1 VPGFDSVRVLVVDDG
16 STDRTAEVAAACGAD
31 RVLRLPRNQGL
42 ARAFTAGIEAAL
54 RMGADVIVNTD
65 ADNQYRADDIPALV
79 APVVADEADIVVGAR
94 PLATIEHFS
103 AAKRWLQ
110 RAGTRVVR
118 SLSGTD
124 VADATSGFRAY
135 SRRAALSL
143 NVFSTFTYT
152 LETLVQAGYKRLR
165 VVSVPVRVNAP
176 TRPSRLVRST
186 PHYLVQSV
194 LTLAR
199 VLLVY
204 RPFRAFAVPA
214 LASFAVGVL
223 LGLRFLYYYVSQGG
237 SAGHVQSLILAAV
250 LVLVGGLLFTL
261 GVLADLLSVNRRLL
275 EELQA
280 VAREANWRE
289 GG

>member
-1 VPGFDSVRVLVVDDG
+1 
-16 STDRTAEVAAACGAD
+16 
-31 RVLRLPRNQGL
+31 
-42 ARAFTAGIEAAL
+42 
-54 RMGADVIVNTD
+54 
-65 ADNQYRADDIPALV
+65 
-79 APVVADEADIVVGAR
+79 
-94 PLATIEHFS
+94 
-103 AAKRWLQ
+103 
-110 RAGTRVVR
+110 
-118 SLSGTD
+118 
-124 VADATSGFRAY
+124 
-135 SRRAALSL
+135 
-143 NVFSTFTYT
+143 
-152 LETLVQAGYKRLR
+152 
-165 VVSVPVRVNAP
+165 
-176 TRPSRLVRST
+176 
-186 PHYLVQSV
+186 VQSV